1 MLKKLLKYDFN
12 AIFKYWWIGALTTFL
27 LSFVGAGCGSVL
39 ESPKDLPESVNIF
52 ATIGLVLIVLCFIAF
67 AIMTLLLVYIR
78 FYKHLFSDEGY
89 LTFTL
94 PVKRN
99 QLLSSKL
106 ISGSVAIFLSA
117 IVTAINAAIII
128 LISFKS
134 EIFVK
139 GWFETLKKCVDEFFE
154 KQGTFNVIAGCIEVA
169 IIAVLSIILITLFT
183 YLCITV
189 GAVISKKAKL
199 ATAVAI
205 YYGTSS
211 VMTVFMYIFY
221 FFGIRGLENWLSD
234 LTEKQAFA
242 LSPVMLL
249 LVVFTLL
256 MLCFVV
262 YTLINWLIDRKL
274 NLN

>member
-12 AIFKYWWIGALTTFL
+12 AIFKYWWIGALTTFI
-27 LSFVGAGCGSVL
+27 LSFVGAGCGSIL
-39 ESPKDLPESVNIF
+39 ETERDLPESVSIF
-52 ATIGLVLIVLCFIAF
+52 ATIGLVLIVLSFFAFI
-67 AIMTLLLVYIR
+67 IMNALLVYIR

-99 QLLSSKL
+99 QILASKL
-106 ISGSVAIFLSA
+106 LSGSVATFLTA
-117 IVTAINAAIII
+117 IVSAINAAIII
-128 LISFKS
+128 LITFKS

-139 GWFETLKKCVDEFFE
+139 GWFEILKKYVNELFE
-154 KQGTFNVIAGCIEVA
+154 KQGTFNVISAFIEIA
-169 IIAVLSIILITLFT
+169 IIAVLSIILTTLFT
-183 YLCITV
+183 YLCITI
-189 GAVISKKAKL
+189 GAIISKRAKL
-199 ATAVAI
+199 ASAIAI

-234 LTEKQAFA
+234 LTDKQAFG
-242 LSPVMLL
+242 LSPVILL
-249 LVVFTLL
+249 LVVFVLL